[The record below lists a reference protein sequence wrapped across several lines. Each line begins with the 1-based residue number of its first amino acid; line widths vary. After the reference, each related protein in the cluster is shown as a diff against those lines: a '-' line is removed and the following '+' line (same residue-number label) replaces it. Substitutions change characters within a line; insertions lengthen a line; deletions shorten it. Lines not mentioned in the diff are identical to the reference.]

1 MKESTAYTLR
11 RLHSLTGVVPVGA
24 FLLEHFFTNSKAVQG
39 PAAFDQ
45 AVRDLGSLPYVVLIE
60 AFGIWLP
67 ILFHMVLGIF
77 IAASAD
83 YRLGGPGGA
92 PRFQYV
98 MQRITG
104 VVLLVFIV
112 FHTWSTRFDAKV
124 MAAPSMYDVM
134 AQHLANPGM
143 FAFYAVGV
151 LSACYHFGNGLF
163 GFAIHWGLATGRNAQ
178 RMAARLGFAVFVVLS
193 LVGLN
198 ALLGF
203 RGHGID
209 LFERH
214 HPATSTVE
222 RVEVAR

>member
-1 MKESTAYTLR
+1 MKESTAYSLR
-11 RLHSLTGVVPVGA
+11 RLHSLTGVVPIGA
-24 FLLEHFFTNSKAVQG
+24 FLLEHLFTNSKAVQG

-83 YRLGGPGGA
+83 YRLAGPGGA

-98 MQRITG
+98 MQRLTG
-104 VVLLVFIV
+104 IVLLVFIV

-143 FAFYAVGV
+143 FAFYTVGV

-178 RMAARLGFAVFVVLS
+178 RAAARFGFAVFVVLS

-203 RGHGID
+203 RGRGID
-209 LFERH
+209 FFERP
-214 HPATSTVE
+214 HPAAATVE
-222 RVEVAR
+222 HVEGGR

>member
-11 RLHSLTGVVPVGA
+11 RLHSLTGVVPIGA

-60 AFGIWLP
+60 ALGIWLP
-67 ILFHMVLGIF
+67 ILFHMVLGIL

-112 FHTWSTRFDAKV
+112 FHTWSTRFDPKV

-134 AQHLANPGM
+134 ARHLEHPGM
-143 FAFYAVGV
+143 FAFYVVGV

-163 GFAIHWGLATGRNAQ
+163 G
-178 RMAARLGFAVFVVLS
+178 
-193 LVGLN
+193 
-198 ALLGF
+198 
-203 RGHGID
+203 
-209 LFERH
+209 
-214 HPATSTVE
+214 
-222 RVEVAR
+222 